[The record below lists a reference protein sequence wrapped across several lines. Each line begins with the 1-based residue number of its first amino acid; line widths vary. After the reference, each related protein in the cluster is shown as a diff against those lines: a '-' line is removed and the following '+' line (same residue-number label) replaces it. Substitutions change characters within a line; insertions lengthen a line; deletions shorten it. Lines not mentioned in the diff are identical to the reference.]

1 MYTHPSSCGYFFYL
15 SLCSEQTSLFVY
27 PDVSTAI
34 SGEFENNGI
43 LISGREVSL
52 KAATYDKN
60 SNLLR
65 LQISEEVGPEFT
77 NDIATDTE
85 LSKNPLQRDPYE
97 MKYVDIAKSEIP
109 KAGEGVFLKHDVG
122 SGDIVAY
129 FNGVKFQKKDAFSW
143 NPFKKKSVF
152 LIDFEDDKGNEIFLD
167 IPEKFVNS
175 SQYNAT
181 SGHKVKLSIIVL
193 IWN

>member
-1 MYTHPSSCGYFFYL
+1 MICIHIHLHVDTSFIF
-15 SLCSEQTSLFVY
+15 LCSEQTSLFVY

-34 SGEFENNGI
+34 SGEFEDNGI

-193 IWN
+193 I

>member
-1 MYTHPSSCGYFFYL
+1 M
-15 SLCSEQTSLFVY
+15 
-27 PDVSTAI
+27 
-34 SGEFENNGI
+34 
-43 LISGREVSL
+43 ISGREVSI

-65 LQISEEVGPEFT
+65 LQISEEVGPVFT
-77 NDIATDTE
+77 KDVATDSQ
-85 LSKNPLQRDPYE
+85 LSHSPLQRDPYE
-97 MKYVDIAKSEIP
+97 MKYVEIAKSEIP
-109 KAGEGVFLKHDVG
+109 KAGEGVFLKQDVS
-122 SGDIVAY
+122 SGDIVGY

-152 LIDFEDDKGNEIFLD
+152 LIDFEDDEGNEVFLD

-181 SGHKVKLSIIVL
+181 TGHKVIFSTILFI
-193 IWN
+193 

>member
-1 MYTHPSSCGYFFYL
+1 MYTHTSSRGYFFYL
-15 SLCSEQTSLFVY
+15 FLCSEQMSLFVY

-34 SGEFENNGI
+34 SGEFKDNGI

-122 SGDIVAY
+122 SGNIVAY

-152 LIDFEDDKGNEIFLD
+152 LIDFEDDEGNEIFLD
-167 IPEKFVNS
+167 IPEKFVNT

-193 IWN
+193 I

>member
-1 MYTHPSSCGYFFYL
+1 MDTSFIF
-15 SLCSEQTSLFVY
+15 LCSEQMSLFVY

-52 KAATYDKN
+52 KASTYDKN

-97 MKYVDIAKSEIP
+97 MKYVDIARSEIP

-193 IWN
+193 I

>member
-1 MYTHPSSCGYFFYL
+1 MYTHTSSCGYFFYL
-15 SLCSEQTSLFVY
+15 FLCSEQMSLFVY

-52 KAATYDKN
+52 KAVTYDKN

-122 SGDIVAY
+122 SGNIVAY

-193 IWN
+193 I